1 MRDLTSR
8 LREIVRQKPPGAQPP
23 ARELTYVPDLAA
35 DGSDAAHEAA
45 SRLGGRL
52 HRAGHSTC
60 VVLDR
65 RWDAGDWYGRKQ
77 VATLELESD
86 APLGLFDRR
95 LNLQS
100 DWSSRIVFFDIE
112 TTGLSG
118 GAGTLAFLAGCGW
131 FEDGGF
137 HVRQFFLV
145 GPAGERALLDALT
158 EIFQSASLLV
168 TYNGRT
174 FDVPTMDTR
183 WAFHRSESPTA
194 VPHFDMLPPA
204 RRLWS
209 DAPAGC
215 SLSALERE
223 VLGVYRLRDV
233 PGLEIPSR
241 YFQFLRTGN
250 PAVVDGV
257 IEHNRHDLLSLAAL
271 TAHAVWLA
279 REGPDACREASER
292 AGLGRLYENAGDAD
306 RAAYAYKL
314 AADSGG
320 PEVRRTALSRLAVL
334 LRRQD
339 RHQESAAAWQSVLE
353 LAPRET
359 GALDPLDRRAAL
371 ALAIHHEHRA
381 RNLDLAKEYASA
393 LRAESRGRAREDA
406 EYRLRRLERKRTS
419 RPAGARKDLG
429 FRELDLDYD

>member
-8 LREIVRQKPPGAQPP
+8 LREIVRQQPAAAP
-23 ARELTYVPDLAA
+23 TKRELTYVPDLAA
-35 DGSDAAHEAA
+35 DGSETAPAAAA
-45 SRLGGRL
+45 RLGGRL
-52 HRAGHSTC
+52 HRAGQSGC

-65 RWDAGDWYGRKQ
+65 RWDAYDWYGRKQ
-77 VATLELESD
+77 VSALELEPD
-86 APLGLFDRR
+86 APLTLFDRR

-100 DWSSRIVFFDIE
+100 DWSNRIVFFDIE

-158 EIFQSASLLV
+158 EIFESASLLV
-168 TYNGRT
+168 TYNGRS
-174 FDVPTMDTR
+174 FDIPTMDTR

-194 VPHFDMLPPA
+194 LPHFDMLPPA

-250 PAVVDGV
+250 PGAIEGV

-292 AGLGRLYENAGDAD
+292 AGLGRLYERAGDAD

-320 PEVRRTALSRLAVL
+320 PDVRRAALSRLAVL
-334 LRRQD
+334 LRRQE

-353 LAPRET
+353 LAPRQP
-359 GALDPLDRRAAL
+359 GALSPLDRRAAL

-381 RNLDLAKEYASA
+381 RNLDLARDYATT
-393 LRAESRGRAREDA
+393 LRTESTGQAKQDA
-406 EYRLRRLERKRTS
+406 EYRLRRLDRKKTS
-419 RPAGARKDLG
+419 DAAVRRLKFEA
-429 FRELDLDYD
+429 

>member
-8 LREIVRQKPPGAQPP
+8 LREIVRQRPAAPPK
-23 ARELTYVPDLAA
+23 RELTYVPDLAV
-35 DGSDAAHEAA
+35 DGSAAAHEAA
-45 SRLGGRL
+45 ARLGGRL
-52 HRAGHSTC
+52 HRAGDSGC

-65 RWDAGDWYGRKQ
+65 RWDAYDWYGRKQ
-77 VATLELESD
+77 VSSLELESD
-86 APLGLFDRR
+86 APLTLFDRR
-95 LNLQS
+95 LSLQS

-145 GPAGERALLDALT
+145 GPAGERALLNALT
-158 EIFQSASLLV
+158 EIFESASLLV
-168 TYNGRT
+168 TYNGRS
-174 FDVPTMDTR
+174 FDIPTMDTR
-183 WAFHRSESPTA
+183 WAFHRSESPTGL
-194 VPHFDMLPPA
+194 PHFDMLPPA

-250 PAVVDGV
+250 PRAIDGV

-292 AGLGRLYENAGDAD
+292 AGLGRLYERAGDAD
-306 RAAYAYKL
+306 RAVYAYKL

-334 LRRQD
+334 LRRQE
-339 RHQESAAAWQSVLE
+339 RHQESAAAWQSILE
-353 LAPRET
+353 LAPRQP
-359 GALDPLDRRAAL
+359 GAPSALDRQAAL

-381 RNLDLAKEYASA
+381 RNLDLAREYATT
-393 LRAESRGRAREDA
+393 LRTQSSGRAKQDA
-406 EYRLRRLERKRTS
+406 EYRLRRLDRKKRSSAT
-419 RPAGARKDLG
+419 AGQPGLL
-429 FRELDLDYD
+429 EH